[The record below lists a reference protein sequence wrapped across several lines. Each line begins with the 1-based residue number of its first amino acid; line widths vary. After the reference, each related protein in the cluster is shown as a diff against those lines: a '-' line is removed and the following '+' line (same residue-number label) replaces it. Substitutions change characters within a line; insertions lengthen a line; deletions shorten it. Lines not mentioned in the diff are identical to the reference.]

1 MATDTKEMIFK
12 LNKNNSVSSSKG
24 STKKQY
30 HEINVSRF
38 NDKIIVE
45 IINISS
51 RVIDEMDEQQAH
63 NEVLNVINA
72 GVSHELRN
80 PLNAIQ
86 AQNIQKK
93 KLYQKLRAIKIK
105 DKKVKKAIDEIL
117 DELETGN
124 SIQQS
129 SSELMN
135 SMIQDL
141 LDYAQIKAG
150 KFRKNFSIFNI
161 REAIEQVVSIQRS
174 KAHAKG
180 LEMPVIYE
188 NIAES
193 HVAYQKNFAIDGKQ
207 SPMIKSDQ

>member
-12 LNKNNSVSSSKG
+12 LDQNNSVSSSKG

-30 HEINVSRF
+30 HEINVSRL

-93 KLYQKLRAIKIK
+93 KLY
-105 DKKVKKAIDEIL
+105 
-117 DELETGN
+117 
-124 SIQQS
+124 
-129 SSELMN
+129 
-135 SMIQDL
+135 
-141 LDYAQIKAG
+141 
-150 KFRKNFSIFNI
+150 
-161 REAIEQVVSIQRS
+161 
-174 KAHAKG
+174 
-180 LEMPVIYE
+180 
-188 NIAES
+188 
-193 HVAYQKNFAIDGKQ
+193 
-207 SPMIKSDQ
+207 

>member
-1 MATDTKEMIFK
+1 MIFK
-12 LNKNNSVSSSKG
+12 LNKNNKTTVASEY

-30 HEINVSRF
+30 HEINVSRL
-38 NDKIIVE
+38 NDKIIVQ

-80 PLNAIQ
+80 PLNAIN

-93 KLYQKLRAIKIK
+93 KLYEKLREIKVK
-105 DKKVKKAIDEIL
+105 DKKAKEAIDEVL
-117 DELETGN
+117 DELEIGN
-124 SIQQS
+124 GIQQS

-150 KFRKNFSIFNI
+150 KFRRNFSVFNI
-161 REAIEQVVSIQRS
+161 REAIEQVTSIQKS
-174 KAHAKG
+174 KADAKG
-180 LEMPVIYE
+180 LDMPVVFE

-193 HVAYQKNFAIDGKQ
+193 HEAFQRNFVIDGKH
-207 SPMIKSDQ
+207 SPMIKSD